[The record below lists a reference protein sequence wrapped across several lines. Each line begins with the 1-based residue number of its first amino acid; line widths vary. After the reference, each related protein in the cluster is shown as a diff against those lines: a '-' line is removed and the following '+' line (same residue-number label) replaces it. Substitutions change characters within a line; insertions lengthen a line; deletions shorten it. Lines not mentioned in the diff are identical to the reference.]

1 MSLYKDASLVMIP
14 SAVKDGKLY
23 SIRPVE
29 ELGDELVTNG
39 NFATDSDWTK
49 GTGSTISGG
58 SLNIVAA
65 PYNANTKQNISLTSG
80 VTYKVV
86 INYTASGTATS
97 NTFQLGF
104 GDSAGN
110 PSDTTQY
117 EFAEGSGVKTFSI
130 TASAGDASI
139 LFRSRDA
146 GTCDLSIHSVS
157 VKEAITANGDFTFSR
172 GSNLAATRVD
182 VNGLIE
188 KGRENL
194 LLQSNQ
200 FDTTW
205 NTFTA
210 SVTSGQIGY
219 DGTNDAW
226 LLDVSVANGS
236 VYQSINQNN
245 LLTAS
250 IYAKKGTAN
259 GVRFRMDHN
268 IDSNVY
274 VDLRDGS
281 LSDSTNSAA
290 INIQDVGNGWYRI
303 SVAFVA
309 VNMTTIVVYPTD
321 GNTTSSTGTIY
332 IQDAQ
337 LESSMVA
344 TDYIETGASTAQAG
358 ILEDLPR
365 LDYSGGA
372 SCPSLLLEPQR
383 TNMFSHSEYF
393 GGMPYQ
399 TRVIIT
405 DNAIVSPEGV
415 SNAAK
420 LVATTANGSHGVD
433 YIPNV
438 IAASYSMSVYAKAGE
453 TSKFVLLTNN
463 RGSNLARGFDVSN
476 GPTFASDLGGYG
488 APTSYSITEVGND
501 WYYCTI
507 QFSKTSSGGS
517 GNGITLTNADGQH
530 SFTGNGTDG
539 MYFYGWQMEQGSY
552 PTSYIP
558 TMGSAVTRSKD
569 FMSNTNNLLSG
580 LDNMCWFIDYTLTTE
595 STSSF
600 RNEVGYRDNSN
611 ANLYMVQFP
620 NSNTH
625 EFRYTGV
632 AGVNVDMTPSIDEAT
647 YGLHRKIVYL
657 KRGTTLK
664 VFCNGVE
671 VSTTTNASATTFS
684 TTDENLRIGN
694 NYPPELDVHQFLV
707 FPTALTDSEC
717 IALTTL

>member
-1 MSLYKDASLVMIP
+1 MSSLKDLASLIMIP
-14 SAVKDGKLY
+14 SLVKDGRLDTVKPLGN
-23 SIRPVE
+23 SIIHP
-29 ELGDELVTNG
+29 DATG
-39 NFATDSDWTK
+39 NNDGTD
-49 GTGSTISGG
+49 GST
-58 SLNIVAA
+58 
-65 PYNANTKQNISLTSG
+65 PPE
-80 VTYKVV
+80 
-86 INYTASGTATS
+86 
-97 NTFQLGF
+97 
-104 GDSAGN
+104 GN
-110 PSDTTQY
+110 
-117 EFAEGSGVKTFSI
+117 
-130 TASAGDASI
+130 
-139 LFRSRDA
+139 
-146 GTCDLSIHSVS
+146 
-157 VKEAITANGDFTFSR
+157 FTFSR

-205 NTFTA
+205 TNTNT
-210 SVTSGQIGY
+210 TETGGQNGY
-219 DGTNDAW
+219 DGTNNAW
-226 LLDVSVANGS
+226 LLTKTASSFARIQQPITSTSGVKTFSVYLKAGTLSWCRVLAISSASPEFYINLSNGS
-236 VYQSINQNN
+236 LGSQYNN
-245 LLTAS
+245 ITA
-250 IYAKKGTAN
+250 T
-259 GVRFRMDHN
+259 
-268 IDSNVY
+268 
-274 VDLRDGS
+274 
-281 LSDSTNSAA
+281 ST
-290 INIQDVGNGWYRI
+290 DVGNGWYRVSLVFNDTI
-303 SVAFVA
+303 SEVR
-309 VNMTTIVVYPTD
+309 IYPAD
-321 GNTTSSTGTIY
+321 ANNSVSGISGSIY

-337 LESSMVA
+337 LEQGLVP

-393 GGMPYQ
+393 GGTPYQ

-463 RGSNLARGFDVSN
+463 RGSNIARGFDVSN
-476 GPTFASDLGGYG
+476 GTTFASDLGGYSE
-488 APTSYSITEVGND
+488 PTSYSITEVGND

-558 TMGSAVTRSKD
+558 TYGSAVTRSKENSYKSSISD
-569 FMSNTNNLLSG
+569 LIGQEQGTLFAEVDISHLDGTTARDLFFLSNTDNVSDDWIGIGFSG
-580 LDNMCWFIDYTLTTE
+580 
-595 STSSF
+595 
-600 RNEVGYRDNSN
+600 VG
-611 ANLYMVQFP
+611 
-620 NSNTH
+620 SNTLRGRIVDSGSLK
-625 EFRYTGV
+625 FDQYGTITSTGRY
-632 AGVNVDMTPSIDEAT
+632 
-647 YGLHRKIVYL
+647 KIALAYENGNGAFYV
-657 KRGTTLK
+657 
-664 VFCNGVE
+664 NGVSFGTNYVNTNFSLTLDRVFNAP
-671 VSTTTNASATTFS
+671 VSFSSQFADDINQLLLFKTRLTNA
-684 TTDENLRIGN
+684 
-694 NYPPELDVHQFLV
+694 EL
-707 FPTALTDSEC
+707 A
-717 IALTTL
+717 ALTTI